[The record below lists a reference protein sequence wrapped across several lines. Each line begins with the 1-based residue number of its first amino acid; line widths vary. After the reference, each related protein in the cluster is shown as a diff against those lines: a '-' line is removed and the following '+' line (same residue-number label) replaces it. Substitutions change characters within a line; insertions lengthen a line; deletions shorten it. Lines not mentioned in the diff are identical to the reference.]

1 MTQPPGPRPQPGEP
15 YHPYQP
21 HEPHQPHQAPAAPP
35 GYPYRSPGERA
46 LAGLP
51 PHPRKKRTLLITSIV
66 LAVVILLCGGGGT
79 AAYFLVRS
87 VDGKGQA
94 TPQEAVDGFL
104 TAVFKE
110 KDVDKATMYVCSA
123 SRDKA
128 SLTKKINELRAY
140 QQKYRSAQFTWP
152 DPTVDEQSKSTATLT
167 VPVKFTTDDDRV
179 AERKLRFTTVNE
191 SGWWVCEV
199 GDAG

>member
-1 MTQPPGPRPQPGEP
+1 MTQPPGPQPQPGEP
-15 YHPYQP
+15 YQPHQPYQP
-21 HEPHQPHQAPAAPP
+21 YPAPQPPPAWSQSQPPQA
-35 GYPYRSPGERA
+35 
-46 LAGLP
+46 LP
-51 PHPRKKRTLLITSIV
+51 PRPKKKRALLITSIV

-110 KDVDKATMYVCSA
+110 KDVDKATTYVCSA

-152 DPTVDEQSKSTATLT
+152 DPTVDEQSRSTATLT

-179 AERKLRFTTVNE
+179 AERRLRFTTVNE

>member
-1 MTQPPGPRPQPGEP
+1 MTQPPGPQPQPGEP
-15 YHPYQP
+15 YQP
-21 HEPHQPHQAPAAPP
+21 HEPRQPRQANRPHQ
-35 GYPYRSPGERA
+35 
-46 LAGLP
+46 
-51 PHPRKKRTLLITSIV
+51 KKRALLITSIV

-87 VDGKGQA
+87 VDGRGQA

-110 KDVDKATMYVCSA
+110 KDVDKATTYVCSA